1 MTRTLA
7 PYLILFGLICILTAL
22 ASCEAENSEFQPRAG
37 FVMLAGV

>member
-7 PYLILFGLICILTAL
+7 PYLIFFGLICILTAL

-37 FVMLAGV
+37 VMLAGV